1 MRVSIEQWAPD
12 YGSAVGPDALEETQ
26 AAVDAGC
33 EVPVDQWAPR
43 SPAPGTPVP
52 EEIAFV
58 DGVRRVEARV
68 WIESDRGTVHQG
80 ICASYAAGVVRCNG
94 AATVVDAH
102 VRRSVFSDA
111 PDLVPIVTR
120 HGRFGVCPVTAS
132 TGDALSLALQGAM
145 ADLESAVSAPVPAD
159 CLLVVDGP
167 LRERRGMDHAVGYVK
182 THHVAYLPAV
192 VQDVIPAL
200 GPGQRTPVLLIG
212 GRFRRWSWYVRLPGD
227 RSHGWAGVVRCE
239 ISPDRT
245 VTDAVA
251 VADACTLAL
260 PRFASEA
267 HKDARAPQNLYP
279 IAGLERELRH
289 RLGDARLL
297 YRSLRQAA

>member
-1 MRVSIEQWAPD
+1 MRISIEQWAPD
-12 YGSAVGPDALEETQ
+12 YGSPMGPDALEETQ
-26 AAVDAGC
+26 AAVDAEC
-33 EVPVDQWAPR
+33 EVPVEEWAPR
-43 SPAPGTPVP
+43 SPAPGTTVP
-52 EEIAFV
+52 DEIAFV

-68 WIESDRGTVHQG
+68 WIESDRGSVHQG

-94 AATVVDAH
+94 SATVVDAQ

-120 HGRFGVCPVTAS
+120 HGRFGVCPVTDS
-132 TGDALSLALQGAM
+132 VGDALSLALQGAM
-145 ADLESAVSAPVPAD
+145 ADLESAVSAPVPDD

-192 VQDVIPAL
+192 VQDVIPVLA
-200 GPGQRTPVLLIG
+200 PGQRTPVLLIG
-212 GRFRRWSWYVRLPGD
+212 DRFRRWSWYLRLPGD

-245 VTDAVA
+245 VSEAAA

>member
-1 MRVSIEQWAPD
+1 VRVSIEQWAPD

-94 AATVVDAH
+94 AATVVDAQ